1 MEENNIMEIENEE
14 IRQDKNEMTIEDYCY
29 RYEEMKDSME
39 QSIFNI
45 NKVIDHQTDLIN
57 IVKNAIVDYEED
69 KKKEFET
76 FVEGL
81 KEQNENYQNQ
91 IGLLNVRI
99 QLLTQILDEC
109 KQNPD
114 AAKLISMLSVVLG
127 LFEQ

>member
-39 QSIFNI
+39 QSVFNI

-57 IVKNAIVDYEED
+57 IVENAIVDYEED

-127 LFEQ
+127 LFE